1 MTLCRPVTGRQN
13 MPCRVC
19 VRRRA
24 VKSTQP
30 PCARRGAARQQH
42 RPRNGRAGR
51 PGLSPQQAWR
61 LKGCTPHPTD
71 SLQQVLLT
79 VHCQFRATL
88 RKLCR
93 LPPQPPARQ
102 SSDGQ
107 RAPTWMAASAGAAA
121 SSRAAALSSCTSQ
134 RPGAD
139 STLVIVALRRAGMRS
154 TAWPAAHARQHP
166 RPARSGA
173 RLRLRQSGALAR
185 ARAPPPASP
194 ALASASS
201 AHAAALR
208 AGARCTPVK
217 TATRASK
224 HVARPAPAHAANEDA
239 PACPAAGCWL
249 PKVATLSPVSRARF
263 ATSSDSGGS
272 TWGWRAVKHG

>member
-88 RKLCR
+88 RKLGR

-154 TAWPAAHARQHP
+154 TAWPAAHARQLP
-166 RPARSGA
+166 RPAQAARVCACGRAARSRVRA
-173 RLRLRQSGALAR
+173 RRRLPPRRLRR
-185 ARAPPPASP
+185 PPQRMQRPCAQ
-194 ALASASS
+194 
-201 AHAAALR
+201 AH
-208 AGARCTPVK
+208 
-217 TATRASK
+217 TA
-224 HVARPAPAHAANEDA
+224 H
-239 PACPAAGCWL
+239 L
-249 PKVATLSPVSRARF
+249 
-263 ATSSDSGGS
+263 
-272 TWGWRAVKHG
+272 